1 DHDVF
6 CAGATGAAWL
16 PSSPV
21 CSPSYAALRVSG
33 VVSAAD
39 LALACHRSALGL
51 PMRTAEPQPESIPG
65 ITDTEARP

>member
-1 DHDVF
+1 M
-6 CAGATGAAWL
+6 T
-16 PSSPV
+16 
-21 CSPSYAALRVSG
+21 G